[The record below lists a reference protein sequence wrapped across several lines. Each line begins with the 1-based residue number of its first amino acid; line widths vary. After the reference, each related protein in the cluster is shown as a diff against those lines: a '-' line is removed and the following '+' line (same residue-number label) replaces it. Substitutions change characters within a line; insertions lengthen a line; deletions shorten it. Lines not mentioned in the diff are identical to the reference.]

1 MNRLS
6 KAPMMFLKMYKT
18 SLLLMTASLSLFG
31 CGSKQI
37 QSEKTVLEMEPVV
50 VEVSKKNGKN
60 IVKTFDA
67 FSLFESAKKLYEQSR
82 YTDCVTDYTQLL
94 DRFPKSR
101 FAMVALFNRGLCL
114 EEALRHNAAAKDF
127 RLYINKAQSDSD
139 RLDGQ
144 FRWGFNLVES
154 GNYPIAVKLYD
165 ELLKLDNL
173 GHFDRAEAHLRRGIS
188 LARMQQFARGE
199 SDIRTALQWIKKETG
214 EQIVGNDLA
223 AECHYRKGEIYGV
236 LSSKVRLRLPLK
248 SMEGDLQSKIRFF
261 RQSQSSYIDT
271 LNVRSPYWAT
281 AAGLKL
287 GELYEKFYDDVV
299 KAEVPKD
306 FDETMR
312 KYYLL
317 ELKDK
322 LQPVLTHSV
331 KIYERNIAMGLR
343 LGAENE
349 WIKETE
355 RRLEKLRALI
365 EKNER
370 AAETARTTPPSIDHN
385 RQSQRP
391 SRRAKIK
398 NIEKK

>member
-1 MNRLS
+1 MRVLS
-6 KAPMMFLKMYKT
+6 KSTMKYT
-18 SLLLMTASLSLFG
+18 SSLSSFMHCVIFCLLFVG
-31 CGSKQI
+31 CGSRQI

-50 VEVSKKNGKN
+50 VEVTQKEGKN
-60 IVKTFDA
+60 VIETFDA
-67 FSLFESAKKLYEQSR
+67 FSLFESAKKFYEQNQFE
-82 YTDCVTDYTQLL
+82 TCIDDYTQLL

-101 FAMVALFNRGLCL
+101 FALVALFNRGLCL
-114 EEALRHNAAAKDF
+114 EEALRHNAAANDF
-127 RLYINKAQSDSD
+127 RLYIERAEKPSD

-144 FRWGFNLVES
+144 YRWGFNLVES

-165 ELLKLDNL
+165 ELLTRVDI

-188 LARMQQFARGE
+188 LAKMHQFARGE
-199 SDIRTALQWIKKETG
+199 GDIRAALKWIKKETG
-214 EQIVGNDLA
+214 EQIIGNDLA
-223 AECHYRKGEIYGV
+223 AECHYRKGEIYGE
-236 LSSKVRLRLPLK
+236 LSSKVRLKLPLK

-287 GELYEKFYDDVV
+287 GELYESFYNDVV

-312 KYYLL
+312 TYYLL

-343 LGAENE
+343 LGAENQ

-355 RRLEKLRALI
+355 LRLEKLRALI
-365 EKNER
+365 EENEK
-370 AAETARTTPPSIDHN
+370 AAQTARETASESKTMET
-385 RQSQRP
+385 QTRP
-391 SRRAKIK
+391 TRRSKAK
-398 NIEKK
+398 NAERR